1 MLRRRL
7 VLSIGLLALGGCTEP
22 NPAFAP
28 VEAVCSPDEFFV
40 GEPFTLADPSMLD
53 ILFVVDNSP
62 GMAGKQ
68 AVLAGSMPDFVAG
81 LNAVDGLSWRLGVT
95 STDLSQQGALLLGS
109 GTGCPAEGPVVITND
124 TPNAGAQAACNVQLG
139 DTGWDIEQ
147 GLESA
152 RRSVLNAD
160 TLFREDARRLIVFF
174 ADEDDCTAQESL
186 DRANPEN
193 CLRQPEAL
201 VDEQQYASY
210 FLSDA
215 HPRSGS
221 PLSMVAIVAPAAG
234 SVPADD
240 APISPSCVSAGPAY
254 TGDRY
259 RAVVDRLADRTGSFA
274 SSICAATYAPVLERV
289 LRDIVREPADSV
301 CLSVPLLGEPRTVL
315 TRDAD
320 GESVTLSAAG
330 DYLAL
335 GATGSCPN
343 GLLVIA
349 ADAHHGE
356 RDASVEVRFCT
367 DTDPSGQ

>member
-1 MLRRRL
+1 MLGRR
-7 VLSIGLLALGGCTEP
+7 VILSFGLLALAGCTEP
-22 NPAFAP
+22 NPAFVP
-28 VEAVCSPDEFFV
+28 VEAVCELDEFFV

-68 AVLAGSMPDFVAG
+68 AILSQSMPAFVEG

-95 STDLSQQGALLLGS
+95 STDLSQQGALLLGV
-109 GTGCPAEGPVVITND
+109 GNGCPADGPVVLSND
-124 TPNAGAQAACNVQLG
+124 TPNAGAQAACNVTLG
-139 DTGWDIEQ
+139 ETGWDIEQ

-160 TLFREDARRLIVFF
+160 ELFRGEARRLIVFF

-186 DRANPEN
+186 DRSDPEN

-221 PLSMVAIVAPAAG
+221 PLSIVAIVAPAAG
-234 SVPADD
+234 SVPA
-240 APISPSCVSAGPAY
+240 AGEPITPSCVSAGPAY

-259 RAVVDRLADRTGSFA
+259 RAVVDRLADRTSSFS
-274 SSICAATYAPVLERV
+274 SSICAASYGPVLDRV
-289 LRDIVREPADSV
+289 LSEIVAQPSDSL
-301 CLSVPLLGEPRTVL
+301 CLSVPLVGQPRTVL
-315 TRDAD
+315 TRSDVGD
-320 GESVTLSAAG
+320 GFPLDAAG
-330 DYLAL
+330 DYLVL
-335 GATGSCPN
+335 GQTRTCEN

-349 ADAHHGE
+349 PDAHHGE
-356 RDASVEVRFCT
+356 RGDGVEVRFCT
-367 DTDPSGQ
+367 DTDPDGP